1 MRKRPLDAPGG
12 LGRQGAVRKRKD
24 EVHEMNGHKFVQKQ
38 FYQLLLCAFCNEFLL
53 NAAGYQCEDCRYT
66 CHKKCFEKV
75 VTKCISKSTTGVSIP
90 VLLLRGLDLFVF
102 QDGDEEKINHRIP
115 HRFEP
120 ITNIGTNWCCH
131 CGYMLPIGRKNARR
145 CTECDIT
152 CHANCAHLVPDFC
165 GMSMETANQLLRDWR
180 DINRTRGSKAPT
192 GQPPRVQP
200 PPAYSP
206 SMDQAGGLPQEV
218 ERLRLGGEPPLA
230 ETPTQQRPYQQQ
242 PPFDRDRRQ
251 QQQQQQQQPLPGG
264 YPVTHP
270 AGGMP
275 PPGARP
281 AVAPAFPNEP
291 IVLPGVRPPPPV
303 YDQPPPAAGIPES
316 IPQQGRS
323 PQPQQTLPPSLPPKP
338 YQTVPPAPPQHR
350 GSYPPLQQPQQ
361 QQASAQWN
369 QRLSQ
374 QQQPPQVAKKRKV
387 GLDDFNFLAVLG
399 KGNFG
404 KVMLAEE
411 KTTSSL
417 YAIKVLK
424 KEFIID
430 NDEVER

>member
-1 MRKRPLDAPGG
+1 MRRLSIHLPQEVLREGCYKVHIKVY
-12 LGRQGAVRKRKD
+12 VR
-24 EVHEMNGHKFVQKQ
+24 GQSFS
-38 FYQLLLCAFCNEFLL
+38 FLPPEFELTNL
-53 NAAGYQCEDCRYT
+53 
-66 CHKKCFEKV
+66 
-75 VTKCISKSTTGVSIP
+75 
-90 VLLLRGLDLFVF
+90 

-120 ITNIGTNWCCH
+120 LTNIGTNWCCH
-131 CGYMLPIGRKNARR
+131 CGYMLPFGRKNARR

-180 DINRTRGSKAPT
+180 DIKRARGNKAAAA
-192 GQPPRVQP
+192 GQPSRVQL

-206 SMDQAGGLPQEV
+206 PPDQTGAVTQDI
-218 ERLRLGGEPPLA
+218 ERLRLTGSESPRP
-230 ETPTQQRPYQQQ
+230 ETPPQPRHYPQQ
-242 PPFDRDRRQ
+242 PSFDKRTG
-251 QQQQQQQQPLPGG
+251 QQPLPGG
-264 YPVTHP
+264 FPSSLP
-270 AGGMP
+270 PGGM

-291 IVLPGVRPPPPV
+291 IVPPGVRPPPPN
-303 YDQPPPAAGIPES
+303 YDQPPPAAATPDGSP
-316 IPQQGRS
+316 PQGRIT
-323 PQPQQTLPPSLPPKP
+323 PQIQQQPLPPLPPKP
-338 YQTVPPAPPQHR
+338 YPPAPFSVAPSQHR
-350 GSYPPLQQPQQ
+350 GSYPPLQQQPQQ
-361 QQASAQWN
+361 QAISQPAQ
-369 QRLSQ
+369 RS
-374 QQQPPQVAKKRKV
+374 QQPPVVKKRKV

-411 KTTSSL
+411 KTTSNL

>member
-1 MRKRPLDAPGG
+1 MRFLQRVLTQRRWLSMRRLSIHLPQEVLREGCYKVHIKVY
-12 LGRQGAVRKRKD
+12 VRGQS
-24 EVHEMNGHKFVQKQ
+24 VS
-38 FYQLLLCAFCNEFLL
+38 LLPSGFEFTYL
-53 NAAGYQCEDCRYT
+53 
-66 CHKKCFEKV
+66 
-75 VTKCISKSTTGVSIP
+75 
-90 VLLLRGLDLFVF
+90 

-120 ITNIGTNWCCH
+120 LTNIGTNWCCH
-131 CGYMLPIGRKNARR
+131 CGYMLPFGRKNARR

-165 GMSMETANQLLRDWR
+165 GMSMENANQLLRDWR
-180 DINRTRGSKAPT
+180 DINRARGNKAASANQT
-192 GQPPRVQP
+192 SRVHP
-200 PPAYSP
+200 PPAYFPP
-206 SMDQAGGLPQEV
+206 SDRTGPVTQDI
-218 ERLRLGGEPPLA
+218 ERLRLSGSESPRP
-230 ETPTQQRPYQQQ
+230 ETSPQQRHYPQQ
-242 PPFDRDRRQ
+242 PSIDKRTG
-251 QQQQQQQQPLPGG
+251 QQPLPGVF
-264 YPVTHP
+264 PSHP
-270 AGGMP
+270 PGGMPP

-291 IVLPGVRPPPPV
+291 IVPPGVRLPPPS
-303 YDQPPPAAGIPES
+303 YDQPPPVVTTPDGNP
-316 IPQQGRS
+316 PQGRLT
-323 PQPQQTLPPSLPPKP
+323 PQTQQQPLPPVPPKP
-338 YQTVPPAPPQHR
+338 YPPAPFGVAPSQHR
-350 GSYPPLQQPQQ
+350 GSYPPLQQPPQ
-361 QQASAQWN
+361 QQAISQPV
-369 QRLSQ
+369 QR
-374 QQQPPQVAKKRKV
+374 QQPQVVKKRKV

>member
-1 MRKRPLDAPGG
+1 
-12 LGRQGAVRKRKD
+12 
-24 EVHEMNGHKFVQKQ
+24 MNGHKFVQKQ
-38 FYQLLLCAFCNEFLL
+38 FYQLLLCAFCSEFLL

-90 VLLLRGLDLFVF
+90 VLLLRGLDLCVF

-165 GMSMETANQLLRDWR
+165 GMSMETANQLLRNWR
-180 DINRTRGSKAPT
+180 DINRARGSKAAAGPS
-192 GQPPRVQP
+192 PRVQL

-206 SMDQAGGLPQEV
+206 SSDQTGGLPQEV
-218 ERLRLGGEPPLA
+218 ERLRLSAEPSLP

-242 PPFDRDRRQ
+242 PPFDRR
-251 QQQQQQQQPLPGG
+251 QQQPLPGG
-264 YPVTHP
+264 YPIAHP
-270 AGGMP
+270 PGGMP
-275 PPGARP
+275 PPVGARP

-291 IVLPGVRPPPPV
+291 IVLPGVRPPPPG
-303 YDQPPPAAGIPES
+303 YDQPPPVAPEG

-323 PQPQQTLPPSLPPKP
+323 PQPQQQPLPPSLPPKP
-338 YQTVPPAPPQHR
+338 YQTAPAAPPQHR

-361 QQASAQWN
+361 QQAPAQWN

-374 QQQPPQVAKKRKV
+374 QPPPQVAKKRKV

>member
-1 MRKRPLDAPGG
+1 
-12 LGRQGAVRKRKD
+12 
-24 EVHEMNGHKFVQKQ
+24 MNGHKFVQKQ
-38 FYQLLLCAFCNEFLL
+38 FYQLLLCAFCSEFLL

-90 VLLLRGLDLFVF
+90 VLLVRGLDLCVF
-102 QDGDEEKINHRIP
+102 QDGDEEKVNHRIP

-180 DINRTRGSKAPT
+180 DINRTRGSKTAAGPS
-192 GQPPRVQP
+192 PRVQP

-206 SMDQAGGLPQEV
+206 SSDQTGGLPQEV
-218 ERLRLGGEPPLA
+218 ERLRLGAEPPLPLP

-242 PPFDRDRRQ
+242 PPFDRR
-251 QQQQQQQQPLPGG
+251 QQQQPLPGG
-264 YPVTHP
+264 YAIAHP
-270 AGGMP
+270 PGGMP
-275 PPGARP
+275 PPVGARP

-291 IVLPGVRPPPPV
+291 IVLPGVRPPPPG
-303 YDQPPPAAGIPES
+303 YDQPPPVAGIGEG

-323 PQPQQTLPPSLPPKP
+323 PQPQQQPLPPSLPPKP
-338 YQTVPPAPPQHR
+338 YQTAPTAPPQHR

-361 QQASAQWN
+361 QQVPAQWN

-374 QQQPPQVAKKRKV
+374 QQPLPQVAKKRKV

-417 YAIKVLK
+417 FAIKVLK

>member
-1 MRKRPLDAPGG
+1 
-12 LGRQGAVRKRKD
+12 
-24 EVHEMNGHKFVQKQ
+24 MNGHKFVQKQ
-38 FYQLLLCAFCNEFLL
+38 FYQLLLCAFCSEFLL
-53 NAAGYQCEDCRYT
+53 NATGYQCEDCRYT

-90 VLLLRGLDLFVF
+90 ALLPRGLDSCSF

-180 DINRTRGSKAPT
+180 DINRTRGSKAGA
-192 GQPPRVQP
+192 GQTPRVQP
-200 PPAYSP
+200 PAYSL
-206 SMDQAGGLPQEV
+206 SSGQTGGLPQEV
-218 ERLRLGGEPPLA
+218 ERLRLGAEPSLPET

-242 PPFDRDRRQ
+242 PPFERR
-251 QQQQQQQQPLPGG
+251 QQQQPLPGG
-264 YPVTHP
+264 YPISHP
-270 AGGMP
+270 GGMP
-275 PPGARP
+275 PPLGARP

-291 IVLPGVRPPPPV
+291 IVPPGVRPPPPS
-303 YDQPPPAAGIPES
+303 YDQPPPVAAIPDG
-316 IPQQGRS
+316 IPQQGRL
-323 PQPQQTLPPSLPPKP
+323 PQQQQPLPPSLPPKP
-338 YQTVPPAPPQHR
+338 YQSAPTAPPQHR
-350 GSYPPLQQPQQ
+350 GSYPPLQQPPQQ
-361 QQASAQWN
+361 QVPAQWN
-369 QRLSQ
+369 QRLSLQ
-374 QQQPPQVAKKRKV
+374 QQQQH
-387 GLDDFNFLAVLG
+387 
-399 KGNFG
+399 
-404 KVMLAEE
+404 
-411 KTTSSL
+411 SL

>member
-1 MRKRPLDAPGG
+1 
-12 LGRQGAVRKRKD
+12 
-24 EVHEMNGHKFVQKQ
+24 MNGHKFVQKQ
-38 FYQLLLCAFCNEFLL
+38 FYQLLLCAFCSEFLL

-75 VTKCISKSTTGVSIP
+75 VTKCISKSTSGVSISTS
-90 VLLLRGLDLFVF
+90 LFPGSDSCSS
-102 QDGDEEKINHRIP
+102 QDGDEEKVNHRIP

-180 DINRTRGSKAPT
+180 DINRARVSKAAG
-192 GQPPRVQP
+192 GQMPRVQP
-200 PPAYSP
+200 PAYSP
-206 SMDQAGGLPQEV
+206 LSDQTGGLPQEV
-218 ERLRLGGEPPLA
+218 ERLRLEPPRP
-230 ETPTQQRPYQQQ
+230 ETPTQQRQHYPQQ
-242 PPFDRDRRQ
+242 PSFDRRHT
-251 QQQQQQQQPLPGG
+251 QQPLPGAF
-264 YPVTHP
+264 H
-270 AGGMP
+270 GGMPP

-281 AVAPAFPNEP
+281 AVSPAFPNEP
-291 IVLPGVRPPPPV
+291 IVITGVRPPPPT
-303 YDQPPPAAGIPES
+303 YDQPPPVAAIPDG

-323 PQPQQTLPPSLPPKP
+323 TPQPQQQPLPPSLPPKP
-338 YQTVPPAPPQHR
+338 YQQAPLPAPPQHR
-350 GSYPPLQQPQQ
+350 GSYPPVQQPPQQQAPSQWAQRPPQQ
-361 QQASAQWN
+361 QQQ
-369 QRLSQ
+369 QQQ
-374 QQQPPQVAKKRKV
+374 QQQPQVVKKRKV

>member
-38 FYQLLLCAFCNEFLL
+38 FYQLLLCAFCSEFLL

-90 VLLLRGLDLFVF
+90 VLLLRGLGLCVF

-180 DINRTRGSKAPT
+180 DINRARTSKAAAS
-192 GQPPRVQP
+192 QFPRVQP
-200 PPAYSP
+200 PPAYAP
-206 SMDQAGGLPQEV
+206 SSDQTGGLPQEV
-218 ERLRLGGEPPLA
+218 ERLRLGAEPPLS
-230 ETPTQQRPYQQQ
+230 ETSTQQRPYQQQ
-242 PPFDRDRRQ
+242 PPFDRR
-251 QQQQQQQQPLPGG
+251 QQQQPLPGG
-264 YPVTHP
+264 YSISHP
-270 AGGMP
+270 GGMP

-281 AVAPAFPNEP
+281 AVSPAFPNEP
-291 IVLPGVRPPPPV
+291 IVPGVRPPPPG
-303 YDQPPPAAGIPES
+303 YDQPPPVAGIPE
-316 IPQQGRS
+316 GRS
-323 PQPQQTLPPSLPPKP
+323 PQPQQQPLPPLPPKP
-338 YQTVPPAPPQHR
+338 YQTAPAAPPQHR
-350 GSYPPLQQPQQ
+350 GSYPPLQQIQQ
-361 QQASAQWN
+361 QQAPAQWN

-374 QQQPPQVAKKRKV
+374 QQQPAQVAKKRKV

>member
-1 MRKRPLDAPGG
+1 MATNLFKSSFTSCFSVPFVASSYSMRPGTNARTAG
-12 LGRQGAVRKRKD
+12 TRVTRSVSRRLLQSV
-24 EVHEMNGHKFVQKQ
+24 
-38 FYQLLLCAFCNEFLL
+38 YQSLLPVSVSDFLL
-53 NAAGYQCEDCRYT
+53 Q
-66 CHKKCFEKV
+66 
-75 VTKCISKSTTGVSIP
+75 S
-90 VLLLRGLDLFVF
+90 LDSRAF

-180 DINRTRGSKAPT
+180 DINRARGSKVP
-192 GQPPRVQP
+192 GQVPRATL

-206 SMDQAGGLPQEV
+206 SPDQTGSLPQDM
-218 ERLRLGGEPPLA
+218 ERLRLIGTEPPRP
-230 ETPTQQRPYQQQ
+230 ETPTQQRHYPQQ
-242 PPFDRDRRQ
+242 PSFDRRQ
-251 QQQQQQQQPLPGG
+251 PQQPLPG
-264 YPVTHP
+264 TFP
-270 AGGMP
+270 APHTPGGMP
-275 PPGARP
+275 PPVGARP
-281 AVAPAFPNEP
+281 AVAPAFPNES
-291 IVLPGVRPPPPV
+291 IVPPGVRPPPPS
-303 YDQPPPAAGIPES
+303 YDQPTPVAAMPDGIP
-316 IPQQGRS
+316 PQGRS
-323 PQPQQTLPPSLPPKP
+323 TPQLQQQSLPPSPPPKT
-338 YQTVPPAPPQHR
+338 YQAAPSTAVPPQHR
-350 GSYPPLQQPQQ
+350 GSYPPLQQPPQ
-361 QQASAQWN
+361 QQAPAQWA
-369 QRLSQ
+369 QRPPQQLQ
-374 QQQPPQVAKKRKV
+374 QQQPPQQPQQQQAAKKRKV

-411 KTTSSL
+411 KTTNSL